1 MREPIE
7 KLNKDYVP
15 PKEHVLEFKETDH
28 PFYAPQ
34 GDESFFK
41 SWQHFK
47 ESIISL
53 PFDDDYLFVVRYD
66 IEDPCVNG
74 GGLELV
80 VTIVTSKRYRILT
93 YIVPIKEEDM
103 YEVSLWLTARYK
115 RMERVWGSIPQL
127 NNNRETYK
135 VNGEDLETNQPIQI
149 VGARSAS
156 GFGTY
161 VYGPD
166 KDGDVLVSING
177 KNEYIN
183 EHHVSPL

>member
-15 PKEHVLEFKETDH
+15 PKEHTLEFKETDH
-28 PFYAPQ
+28 SSCPPQ
-34 GDESFFK
+34 GGKVFFDSWKHFK
-41 SWQHFK
+41 SNN
-47 ESIISL
+47 ITGSL
-53 PFDDDYLFVVRYD
+53 FDDDYAFIVRFDIIGPD
-66 IEDPCVNG
+66 IEG
-74 GGLELV
+74 RGLDLV
-80 VTIVTSKRYRILT
+80 VTAVSNCILS
-93 YIVPIKEEDM
+93 YVIPLEEEDM
-103 YEVSLWLTARYK
+103 CEVNLWLTARYK
-115 RMERVWGSIPQL
+115 HMNRVWEGVTPPMAE
-127 NNNRETYK
+127 RKTHK
-135 VNGEDLETNQPIQI
+135 VNGVSMEETQPIQ
-149 VGARSAS
+149 VLGARSAS